1 MRGLEE
7 RLGVRLLTRTTRSVA
22 TTEAGE
28 RLLVTLRPA
37 LADIAAA
44 LIALRSSRDT
54 PAGTVRITAVKHAVT
69 SGWGRCCRDSWRAI
83 PTSVSRST
91 WMTGSPRHR
100 RQRYDAG
107 VRFSGSVDRDMVAV
121 RIGPEIGVAVV
132 AAPSYLAGRPAL
144 AVPKDLADHRCIV
157 HRRSD
162 GSGIYPWPFH
172 ENGRV
177 HQLRVSGPLAFNDS
191 DLVLAAAV
199 AGQGVACVF
208 ADQAEPYVAEARLV
222 QVLARGRQAC
232 RATTYIIRAAARTLP
247 RWRRCSR
254 ALHGR
259 SAFTKR
265 LHAVVTMAGVQLR
278 ARRAKRRGRSS
289 SSKWVWVA
297 WPRCLSGRFK
307 GAWRAFSA

>member
-1 MRGLEE
+1 MARDALNDLAALVAVADARSFTRAAEQLGLSPSALSHAMRGLEE

-37 LADIAAA
+37 LTDIDAA
-44 LIALRSSRDT
+44 LAALRSSRDT

-69 SGWGRCCRDSWRAI
+69 SILGPMLPGFMARFPDIRIEIDVDDGFSDIVA
-83 PTSVSRST
+83 S
-91 WMTGSPRHR
+91 G
-100 RQRYDAG
+100 YDAG

-132 AAPSYLAGRPAL
+132 AAPAYLAGRPAL

-157 HRRSD
+157 HRRPD

-172 ENGRV
+172 ENGRM

-222 QVLARGRQAC
+222 QVLAPWSASLPGYDLYYPSRRQNPPAL
-232 RATTYIIRAAARTLP
+232 AALLGSLAR
-247 RWRRCSR
+247 
-254 ALHGR
+254 
-259 SAFTKR
+259 
-265 LHAVVTMAGVQLR
+265 VVSFR
-278 ARRAKRRGRSS
+278 
-289 SSKWVWVA
+289 
-297 WPRCLSGRFK
+297 
-307 GAWRAFSA
+307 